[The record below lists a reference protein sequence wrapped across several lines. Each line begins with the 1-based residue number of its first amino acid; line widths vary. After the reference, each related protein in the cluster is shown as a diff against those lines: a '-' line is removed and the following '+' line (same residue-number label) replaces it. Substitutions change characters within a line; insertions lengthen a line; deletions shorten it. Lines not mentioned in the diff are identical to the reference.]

1 MAKTIKVADALKD
14 AVYVS
19 DDISMKTA
27 IQQGKLV
34 VISTDNNLYVKL
46 LDKFPKEKLTKKVSK
61 TGKVMTVAGVFI
73 TVASGGLLSSIG
85 IPLAGIGIAGSV
97 AGDAL
102 DNYENYSIRM
112 DYDNKQVQF
121 IKTKGNPHVKL

>member
-1 MAKTIKVADALKD
+1 MAKSVKFADALKD

-34 VISTDNNLYVKL
+34 VISNDNNLYIKL
-46 LDKFPKEKLTKKVSK
+46 LDKFPKEKVTKKVSK
-61 TGKVMTVAGVFI
+61 TGKMMTAVGVLI

-85 IPLAGIGIAGSV
+85 IPLAGLGIAGSI

-102 DNYENYSIRM
+102 DDYENYSIQM

-121 IKTKGNPHVKL
+121 IKTKGTPHVKI